1 MYACENGES
10 FEGIYSNDLANANGR
25 LVYPDRTILEGK
37 FKNGILIR
45 SQKLPPHR
53 DEKSSDKE

>member
-10 FEGIYSNDLANANGR
+10 FEGIYSNDLANVNGR

-45 SQKLPPHR
+45 KRKLSR
-53 DEKSSDKE
+53 N